1 MSELPKLTAK
11 EIIAMIEKAG
21 FAFSRQSGS
30 HKIYKNHK
38 GIRITV
44 PLHGNK
50 VLHPK
55 IIKSILRDSDCVIGR
70 NIKTQNN
77 LKKQKI

>member
-11 EIIAMIEKAG
+11 EIISIIEKAG
-21 FAFSRQSGS
+21 FVFSRQSGS

-44 PLHGNK
+44 PFHGK
-50 VLHPK
+50 RVLHPK
-55 IIKSILRDSDCVIGR
+55 IIKNILKDSETV
-70 NIKTQNN
+70 K
-77 LKKQKI
+77 